1 MKTLEMVPFSGT
13 DLSPQSSVFPEEQ
26 MVSGLLC
33 GELASRPYPIG
44 NFLNGGQSMQDLQL
58 HPRII
63 ERLRLIQSMLTGDE
77 MQDDSGIEN
86 QDTSCEWSPYLVN
99 HQTTSPTGTLYQVNT
114 IYSSRNKPNL
124 LRRAYPDL
132 ETYRDVQFRLLM
144 AIQATHGES
153 AQLLLDYGANPNV
166 REEIHG
172 QTPLYIAAQSGQF
185 AIAMSMMNFSTAVN
199 FEDG

>member
-1 MKTLEMVPFSGT
+1 
-13 DLSPQSSVFPEEQ
+13 
-26 MVSGLLC
+26 
-33 GELASRPYPIG
+33 
-44 NFLNGGQSMQDLQL
+44 
-58 HPRII
+58 
-63 ERLRLIQSMLTGDE
+63 
-77 MQDDSGIEN
+77 
-86 QDTSCEWSPYLVN
+86 
-99 HQTTSPTGTLYQVNT
+99 
-114 IYSSRNKPNL
+114 
-124 LRRAYPDL
+124 
-132 ETYRDVQFRLLM
+132 